1 MICDLHVHTLH
12 SGMCS
17 LPVLGRFC
25 RESYTD
31 PLELYAR
38 LKQLGMDLVTVTD
51 HDTLD
56 AAETLRRFPDFFA
69 SEEVTCRMPSG
80 TELHLGVYDITERQH
95 IALAERRND
104 LPRLL
109 AYLSEQRL
117 FFSVN
122 HIFSALTGRR
132 ALEDFDWIEEC
143 FPAVETHN
151 AQMLGPNNRA
161 AARLART
168 LGKAAT
174 AGSDAHTLRSAGSA
188 YTEVPGARN
197 KEEFLVGLRQ
207 GLGRARGQ
215 SGGYWKLTRDVFSIA
230 GGMLRERNLA
240 AALLPLAPLVP
251 FVTLANYLAELW
263 FARYWRRRLGDS
275 RRHLHACPSRAL
287 EWHVVRLFEETPA

>member
-1 MICDLHVHTLH
+1 MICDLHVHTRH
-12 SGMCS
+12 SGLCS
-17 LPVLGRFC
+17 VPVLGRFC

-80 TELHLGVYDITERQH
+80 TEIHVGVYDITERQH

-132 ALEDFDWIEEC
+132 ALEDFDWIEEF
-143 FPAVETHN
+143 FPALETRN
-151 AQMLGPNNRA
+151 AQMLGPNNLA
-161 AARLART
+161 AAQLARA

-188 YTEVPGARN
+188 YTEVPSARN
-197 KEEFLVGLRQ
+197 KEEFLAGLRQ
-207 GLGRARGQ
+207 GLGRAHGQ
-215 SGGYWKLTRDVFSIA
+215 SGGYWKLTRDVFAIA
-230 GGMLRERNLA
+230 GGMLRERKWT

-251 FVTLANYLAELW
+251 FVTLANHLVELW
-263 FARYWRRRLGDS
+263 FARHWRHRLGDP
-275 RRHLHACPSRAL
+275 RRYLHARPPL
-287 EWHVVRLFEETPA
+287 TPTWDTVRWFEETPA